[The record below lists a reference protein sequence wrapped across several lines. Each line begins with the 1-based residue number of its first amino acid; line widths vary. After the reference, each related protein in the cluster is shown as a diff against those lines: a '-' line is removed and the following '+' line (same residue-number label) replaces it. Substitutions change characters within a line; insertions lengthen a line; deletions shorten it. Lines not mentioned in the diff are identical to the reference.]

1 MPIKN
6 RELSQFASL
15 LTVTDGGKDILLA
28 PEVTSFV
35 AIGTHTSNYKL
46 EVNGTTNIG
55 GNLFVGDTINAAGII
70 TGAAFYDTF
79 GNQLTSF
86 DSWSVDDPNIYRIT
100 GNIGIGT
107 SSITEKVEIVGNIK
121 ANQFISTTTTESP
134 FVVNSQQR
142 VTNLN
147 ADYLREGTPGGN
159 TAGDIVTNGA
169 TQTLTNKTL
178 SSPTISGPTIS
189 GTLVFGVV
197 NLTAPGSG
205 GSYNVVLPSNGGT
218 LLTDQDG
225 ISGLITTGNIENETI
240 LNEDIAN
247 ATIQGAKIASSTISN
262 GNLQN
267 STISGISLGSNL
279 GTLTIT
285 SNYFNTPNIS
295 YNGSA
300 AVSRTLLATPN
311 NIANYIVARDQ
322 FGNFSASQIDAER
335 FQASVS
341 VFSDGTIG
349 CANTITAQDFNST
362 SDLLLKKDVHH
373 IHNSLNI
380 LSQLRGVE
388 FTWIENDKKSY
399 GVIAQELET
408 VLPELVNTDKVKSVN
423 YNGLVGVLIQA
434 VNELHMEVEILKNK

>member
-1 MPIKN
+1 MSIKN

-15 LTVTDGGKDILLA
+15 LTVTNAGKDILLA
-28 PEVTSFV
+28 PEETSFV
-35 AIGTHTSNYKL
+35 AIGTDTSNYKL

-55 GNLFVGDTINAAGII
+55 GNLFVGDNINATGII

-86 DSWSVDDPNIYRIT
+86 DSWSIDGANVYRIS

-107 SSITEKVEIVGNIK
+107 SSITEKIEIIGNIK

-134 FVVNSQQR
+134 FVISSQER

-147 ADYLREGTPGGN
+147 ADYLREGIPGGSA
-159 TAGDIVTNGA
+159 AGDIVTNGA
-169 TQTLTNKTL
+169 TQIITNKTL
-178 SSPTISGPTIS
+178 SSPTLT
-189 GTLVFGVV
+189 GTLSFGVV

-205 GSYNVVLPSNGGT
+205 GPYNVVLPSNSGT

-225 ISGLITTGNIENETI
+225 IIGLVTTGNIENGTI

-262 GNLQN
+262 SNLQN
-267 STISGISLGSNL
+267 STISGISLGSTL

-285 SNYFNTPNIS
+285 SAYFNTPNIS

-311 NIANYIVARDQ
+311 NTANYIVARDQ

-335 FQASVS
+335 FEASVS
-341 VFSDGTIG
+341 VFSNGTIG

-362 SDLLLKKDVHH
+362 SDLLLKKDIHH
-373 IHNSLNI
+373 IDNSLDI

-388 FTWIENDKKSY
+388 FTWIKNDKKSY

-408 VLPELVNTDKVKSVN
+408 VLPELVSTNEHKSVN
-423 YNGLVGVLIQA
+423 YNGLIGVLIQA
-434 VNELHMEVEILKNK
+434 VNDLHIEVKILKNK